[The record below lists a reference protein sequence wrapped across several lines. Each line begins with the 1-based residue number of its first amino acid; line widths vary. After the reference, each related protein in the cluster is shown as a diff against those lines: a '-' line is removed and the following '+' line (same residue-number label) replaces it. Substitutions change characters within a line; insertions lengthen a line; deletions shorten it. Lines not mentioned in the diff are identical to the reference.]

1 MNIKYTAEPTAQLF
15 HADNSFVRGIMGPV
29 GCTDTDTEYLSP
41 TGWKRIG
48 DYDGGEVAQWD
59 TDGRIS
65 FVYPDYVEGPCKE
78 MILFENA
85 NSISMCVSPNH
96 RMPLY
101 QFDGKFV
108 VKTAE
113 TVEAKP
119 SRHRVPV
126 NFTPSNTVNSLTD
139 AEVRLRVMI
148 AADGHYPTTGNQCI
162 ITVRKDR
169 KKDRVRELLAVNGIE
184 WTEGV
189 NEKRPT
195 EVRFVFARPSFP
207 KPLHESHNWY
217 TATQHEF
224 SILIDEMSHWD
235 GLYNHEEVRFYTD
248 KKEEADVIQFA
259 AHAIGRISHIRWQD
273 YREELWVKTYVV
285 SVSRASSRR
294 GVVGLRGDN
303 VEIKRVKPR
312 NGRQYCFTV
321 PTSFWV
327 ARRDNKIFITGN
339 SGKSVACTIEVV
351 ARALK
356 QTPAPDG
363 IRYSRWAAIRN
374 TYPELKSTL
383 IKTWEDWIPPTI
395 CPVKWDTPITARL
408 KITDIGDGTGID
420 LEVIFLALDKPQDV
434 KKLLSLELTGGW
446 INEAKEVDPAVL
458 TMLTSRVGRYPSK
471 AKMGGASY
479 WSGIIMDTNPMDE
492 DHWYYRLAEED
503 RPQGYRFY
511 RQPGALIYTTSKK
524 YIPNPTAEN
533 INNLP
538 NGHDYYMRQV
548 GGKDHEWIKVYL
560 MGEYGAVMD
569 GKPVYPEYSDLSHC
583 PDVEVKPLERSP
595 LIVSFDFGLTPCCII
610 GQLSPRGQLVIID
623 ELVSDNMGIRQF
635 ANEIVVP
642 YLSSHYPKFS
652 IHCTG
657 DPAGVQRA
665 QSNESTCMDELKDAG
680 LPTEPAWTNEFIARR
695 EAVAGFL
702 NKMVDGQPAFVL
714 SHKCRML
721 RKGFLGGYCYKRT
734 QVSGGRYKDK
744 PDKNEYS
751 HPHDALQ
758 YLALYLTEQRSR
770 ALKSSARRHS
780 ATTYKSAPMD
790 DVAGY

>member
-29 GCTDTDTEYLSP
+29 GCLPHETEYL
-41 TGWKRIG
+41 TRDGWKPIG
-48 DYDGGEVAQWD
+48 EYDASSDELVAQYDMETSRVQYVKPLEFIVKPATKWVTLTGVGFRFVMSDDHYMPAVPEFGGEHIDVVATELAD
-59 TDGRIS
+59 FTSAKDEGSSVRHLSLLSPRINEPNGGHDG
-65 FVYPDYVEGPCKE
+65 
-78 MILFENA
+78 
-85 NSISMCVSPNH
+85 
-96 RMPLY
+96 
-101 QFDGKFV
+101 V
-108 VKTAE
+108 V
-113 TVEAKP
+113 
-119 SRHRVPV
+119 
-126 NFTPSNTVNSLTD
+126 
-139 AEVRLRVMI
+139 
-148 AADGHYPTTGNQCI
+148 
-162 ITVRKDR
+162 
-169 KKDRVRELLAVNGIE
+169 
-184 WTEGV
+184 
-189 NEKRPT
+189 PT
-195 EVRFVFARPSFP
+195 ERVIIPS
-207 KPLHESHNWY
+207 
-217 TATQHEF
+217 
-224 SILIDEMSHWD
+224 D
-235 GLYNHEEVRFYTD
+235 G
-248 KKEEADVIQFA
+248 
-259 AHAIGRISHIRWQD
+259 
-273 YREELWVKTYVV
+273 
-285 SVSRASSRR
+285 SVSATIEDS
-294 GVVGLRGDN
+294 
-303 VEIKRVKPR
+303 I
-312 NGRQYCFTV
+312 NGECKYCFTV
-321 PTSFWV
+321 PTGYFVIRQFGRTYISH
-327 ARRDNKIFITGN
+327 N

-363 IRYSRWAAIRN
+363 IRYSRWVVIRN
-374 TYPELKSTL
+374 HYPELKSTT

-395 CPVKWDTPITARL
+395 CPVKWDTPINTRL

-420 LEVIFLALDKPQDV
+420 LEVLFLALDKPQDV

-471 AKMGGASY
+471 AKMGGAPY

-511 RQPGALIYTTSKK
+511 RQPGALIYTASKK

-533 INNLP
+533 ISNLP

-583 PDVEVKPLERSP
+583 PDVDLKPLERSP
-595 LIVSFDFGLTPCCII
+595 LICAMDFGLTPCCVI
-610 GQLSPRGQLVIID
+610 GQLSPRGQLIILD

-635 ANEIVVP
+635 ANEILVP
-642 YLSSHYPKFS
+642 HLSSHYPKFS

-665 QSNESTCMDELKDAG
+665 QSNESTCMDELKAAG

-714 SHKCRML
+714 SHKCKML

-780 ATTYKSAPMD
+780 VTTHKSLPMD